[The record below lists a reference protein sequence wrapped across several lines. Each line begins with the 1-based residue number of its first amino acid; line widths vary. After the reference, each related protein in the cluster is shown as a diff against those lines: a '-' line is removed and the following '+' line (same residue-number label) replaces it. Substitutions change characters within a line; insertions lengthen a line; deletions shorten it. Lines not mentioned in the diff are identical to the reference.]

1 MSELEKILNIEADS
15 NLKHF
20 KKGEF
25 IQQPNQLKANAIFV
39 KKGLIRSYIIDS
51 TGKDH
56 IYMFASEGWIT
67 GDIDAVEF
75 NEPTT
80 LYIDCLE
87 DSEVVLLKKDHLKE
101 ADLSKDKLLQNM
113 KKMSRNLGKM
123 QRRIL
128 MLIGSPAVDRY
139 NYFLET
145 YPELPNRVPQRMIAS
160 YLGIIPQT
168 LAKQLINELTNE
180 KKNNFRHTSYRVN
193 SFGNLSL

>member
-1 MSELEKILNIEADS
+1 MNELGKILDIETAP
-15 NLKHF
+15 NLKRF

-25 IQQPNQLKANAIFV
+25 IQQPKQLKANAIYI
-39 KKGLIRSYIIDS
+39 KKGLTRSYIIDS
-51 TGKDH
+51 TGKEH

-67 GDIDAVEF
+67 GDIEAVEF

-87 DSEVVLLKKDHLKE
+87 NSEVIVLKKDYPKE

-145 YPELPNRVPQRMIAS
+145 YPELPNRVPQKMIAS
-160 YLGIIPQT
+160 YLGIMPQT
-168 LAKQLINELTNE
+168 LSTIRSKIAKG
-180 KKNNFRHTSYRVN
+180 K
-193 SFGNLSL
+193 

>member
-1 MSELEKILNIEADS
+1 MSKLNKILNIENES
-15 NLKHF
+15 NLRRF

-25 IQQPNQLKANAIFV
+25 IQQPNQLKANAIYV

-56 IYMFASEGWIT
+56 IYTFASEGWIT

-128 MLIGSPAVDRY
+128 IGSPAVDRY

-160 YLGIIPQT
+160 YLGIMPQT
-168 LAKQLINELTNE
+168 LSTIRSKIAKG
-180 KKNNFRHTSYRVN
+180 K
-193 SFGNLSL
+193 

>member
-1 MSELEKILNIEADS
+1 MSELKKILNIQANS
-15 NLKHF
+15 SLKHF
-20 KKGEF
+20 KKGAF

-51 TGKDH
+51 TGKVH

-145 YPELPNRVPQRMIAS
+145 YPELPNRVPQKMIAS
-160 YLGIIPQT
+160 YLGIMPQT
-168 LAKQLINELTNE
+168 LSTIRSKIAKGT
-180 KKNNFRHTSYRVN
+180 
-193 SFGNLSL
+193 

>member
-1 MSELEKILNIEADS
+1 
-15 NLKHF
+15 
-20 KKGEF
+20 
-25 IQQPNQLKANAIFV
+25 
-39 KKGLIRSYIIDS
+39 
-51 TGKDH
+51 
-56 IYMFASEGWIT
+56 MFASEGWIT
-67 GDIDAVEF
+67 GDIEAVEF

-145 YPELPNRVPQRMIAS
+145 YPELPNRVPQKMIAS
-160 YLGIIPQT
+160 YLGIMPQT
-168 LAKQLINELTNE
+168 LAQYGAK
-180 KKNNFRHTSYRVN
+180 
-193 SFGNLSL
+193 

>member
-51 TGKDH
+51 TGKEH

-67 GDIDAVEF
+67 GDIEAVEF

-87 DSEVVLLKKDHLKE
+87 NSEVIVLKKDYPKE

-145 YPELPNRVPQRMIAS
+145 YPELPNRVPQKMIAS
-160 YLGIIPQT
+160 YLGIMPQT
-168 LAKQLINELTNE
+168 LSTIRSKIAKG
-180 KKNNFRHTSYRVN
+180 K
-193 SFGNLSL
+193 